1 MTPALFDRLRRNDPA
16 EASLDM
22 IPYAAFM
29 GMALRREGE
38 RISLIMRQDLK
49 LVGAPGR
56 LHGGAIGAALEFAG
70 MAELLWRD
78 HLAGRT
84 AEPLARPISLT
95 VDYMHGAQADADLQ
109 ACARIMRH
117 GARIA
122 LVHAE
127 AWQKSPDS
135 PVASGF
141 MHFRLGDR
149 ERA

>member
-1 MTPALFDRLRRNDPA
+1 MTPALFDRLTGEDPSQA
-16 EASLDM
+16 ALDM

-29 GMALRREGE
+29 GMALRRSGDS
-38 RISLIMRQDLK
+38 ISLVMRQDLK

-78 HLAGRT
+78 YLAGHT
-84 AEPLARPISLT
+84 AEPMARPVSLT
-95 VDYMHGAQADADLQ
+95 VDFMRGARADADLQ
-109 ACARIMRH
+109 ARARVMRQ

-127 AWQKSPDS
+127 AWQQDMAA
-135 PVASGF
+135 PVASGI
-141 MHFRLGDR
+141 MHFRLG
-149 ERA
+149 A